1 MSPSA
6 LPWLGW
12 LLVAAGLWLGQI
24 TVGAYLTDRAGRA
37 SLVRNLFTVGWV
49 LSALVGMIGFVK
61 WVWQA

>member
-1 MSPSA
+1 MSTSA

-24 TVGAYLTDRAGRA
+24 TVGAYLSNRAARA
-37 SLVRNLFTVGWV
+37 SLVRNLFTIAWA
-49 LSALVGMIGFVK
+49 LSALVGMIGFIK